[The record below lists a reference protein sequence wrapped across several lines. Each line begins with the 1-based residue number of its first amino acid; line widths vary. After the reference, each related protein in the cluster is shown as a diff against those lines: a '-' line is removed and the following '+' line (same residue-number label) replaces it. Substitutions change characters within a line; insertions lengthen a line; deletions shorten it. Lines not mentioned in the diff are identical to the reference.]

1 MKDESQKYISIIFK
15 EWLPLYDSLTPEVR
29 AVLKNIAGQQAE
41 ALATRFYDFIFQ
53 DPDIARHLSYDLV
66 QERLSSSLAGWVK
79 DILMCDKE
87 NLQALAERQS
97 MQLPPW
103 TSHVLIRAEDH
114 NNQQAPLFLQQL
126 RNLLQASPL
135 ADNKLWV
142 LGPVPALAPKR
153 GGRWRWQ
160 ILLQHPSRSQLQHIV
175 SGTLAL
181 INTLPE
187 ARKVKWVLDVDPIEG

>member
-53 DPDIARHLSYDLV
+53 DPDIARHLSYDVV

-87 NLQALAERQS
+87 NLQALAERQD
-97 MQLPPW
+97 
-103 TSHVLIRAEDH
+103 LIGKIKECGDAYTNKHKFEHSGPNGGAIQTITMSKEEYKSARQEMMED
-114 NNQQAPLFLQQL
+114 
-126 RNLLQASPL
+126 
-135 ADNKLWV
+135 D
-142 LGPVPALAPKR
+142 
-153 GGRWRWQ
+153 
-160 ILLQHPSRSQLQHIV
+160 
-175 SGTLAL
+175 
-181 INTLPE
+181 
-187 ARKVKWVLDVDPIEG
+187 DC